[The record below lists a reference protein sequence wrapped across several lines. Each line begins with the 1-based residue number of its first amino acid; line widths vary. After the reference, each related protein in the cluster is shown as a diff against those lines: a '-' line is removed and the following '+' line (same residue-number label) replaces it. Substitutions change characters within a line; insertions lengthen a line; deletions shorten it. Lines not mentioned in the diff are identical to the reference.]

1 MHRSTLARW
10 LWLTEELGFPRRP
23 DDSTL
28 ENKTEMGQ
36 APELKGTGE
45 QLGGGVSVKQEVA
58 FDGLG

>member
-1 MHRSTLARW
+1 M
-10 LWLTEELGFPRRP
+10 TEELGFPRRP

-36 APELKGTGE
+36 ASELKGTGE